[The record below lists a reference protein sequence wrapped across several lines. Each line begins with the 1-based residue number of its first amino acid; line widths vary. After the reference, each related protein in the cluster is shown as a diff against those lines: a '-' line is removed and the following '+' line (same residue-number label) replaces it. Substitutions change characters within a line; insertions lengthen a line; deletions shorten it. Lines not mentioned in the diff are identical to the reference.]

1 MTLLYMCME
10 SIEDFFSKK
19 NVFYKDQF
27 LDVFIISKCIYLLR
41 CLVSNIFMVMVGFYC
56 YRNVYILKSN
66 NLKQVKIIFYWEN
79 YLYLINNFLKVR
91 VK

>member
-1 MTLLYMCME
+1 ME

-19 NVFYKDQF
+19 NVFYKDKF

-56 YRNVYILKSN
+56 YRNVY
-66 NLKQVKIIFYWEN
+66 KIGEN
-79 YLYLINNFLKVR
+79 YILLGKLFVFNK
-91 VK
+91 